1 MCVRDPLG
9 NRTIILHIGPER
21 KKMELNLPVSPDII
35 DQLIAK
41 KTGGK
46 NKECHHLGETVLI
59 HYQNL

>member
-1 MCVRDPLG
+1 
-9 NRTIILHIGPER
+9 
-21 KKMELNLPVSPDII
+21 MELNLPVSPDII

-59 HYQNL
+59 HYQNLWSYNDANV